1 MLTTLLI
8 NSVFRTYLGRGRGVS
23 QFVDLTKHDALD
35 IVEIPATMG
44 SPKGDLNRLHKEVN
58 ELLGNNEDTDVE
70 NISSVLKIPF
80 DYEALMQDST
90 EEDEESIL
98 DEGVGETEKSVLDTG
113 NVLEEK
119 AMVHNM
125 DISSDVQP
133 KISQTPVES
142 SNEDV
147 ADHNNGISPC
157 TEVNCEDS
165 SNKLTGQM
173 NLNLSPLNV
182 TNYDEEPSLNSD
194 SKDAK
199 TSEILHD
206 SDDTI
211 SATANDATVHNAE
224 SSCNIP
230 TQESDVDNTF
240 MKNDNI
246 KEQPCTQNVMLGDST
261 ITKTEDNEN
270 CLELLALNSNLD
282 NSLLPGR
289 TEHLLGS
296 NSVATSHNSTPDDT
310 DASNDSPITVEN
322 NGDAI
327 PSDQNVDITDESE
340 VSTQDRTQDGTFKIN
355 MISVKSGAE
364 GMNITGRKQVTV
376 RRKNYDQKDLSRDI
390 GCKVKVRKLTKD
402 DINLWKPLPTPLEDV
417 TATAKINDDT
427 CSSASSLD
435 KPDIRRN
442 PSRRAKYS
450 VDYVKCQN
458 DTSDTGTSD
467 NDDEDYKLHDTQPQL
482 NRMKEPSEQRI
493 HSQQQIAIRKAAFA
507 LLKLRNSRGGGV
519 GMADRDLQEMAG
531 VNTNTEEI
539 NYELEYNKLT
549 KHLDKDHTITG
560 HNITDDADKEV
571 LPAITTDNDL
581 ELRVITRNEDKLPV
595 ITDNLS
601 DHQTSD
607 YNAESDH
614 TVYSDVTPVD
624 DLNQTTYSSETPDE
638 DSNDEE
644 NRKNDNEDEIN
655 SGSSQQAETGLRR
668 SSRTNTV
675 TMNKK
680 IDTSDSNGNQGE
692 LNIKFIGRPKYKRPR
707 KYSCNSCKKEF
718 TNQRDYNQH
727 YIDDHGRLRCALCGR
742 PFNTPSALRK
752 HNYEHSSNKIS
763 CTKCEKSFPF
773 QSQLDSHMIS
783 HREHATFKCM
793 AKNCTKWYK
802 NKGCLAKHVKKHDG
816 ITHSCKYC
824 DYTTDIVQNLNGHMM
839 KHSGYK
845 RYVCLHCGKGFR
857 WSQERIRHYS
867 KCPKLPSTEK

>member
-1 MLTTLLI
+1 M
-8 NSVFRTYLGRGRGVS
+8 
-23 QFVDLTKHDALD
+23 DLTKHDALD

-58 ELLGNNEDTDVE
+58 ELLGNNEDNDVE

-98 DEGVGETEKSVLDTG
+98 DDGVTEMLNETDKSVLDTG
-113 NVLEEK
+113 NVSEEK
-119 AMVHNM
+119 AIVHNT
-125 DISSDVQP
+125 DTSSDIQP
-133 KISQTPVES
+133 KMSETEKLSQTLAES
-142 SNEDV
+142 SEEDV
-147 ADHNNGISPC
+147 ADHNNEISPC
-157 TEVNCEDS
+157 TKVNGEDPM
-165 SNKLTGQM
+165 NKISDQM
-173 NLNLSPLNV
+173 DLNLSPLNV
-182 TNYDEEPSLNSD
+182 TNRNEPSLNSE

-199 TSEILHD
+199 TSVMLHD
-206 SDDTI
+206 SED
-211 SATANDATVHNAE
+211 ATLSSANDVTVHNDE
-224 SSCNIP
+224 PSLDISNH
-230 TQESDVDNTF
+230 ESDVDNAST
-240 MKNDNI
+240 KNANI
-246 KEQPCTQNVMLGDST
+246 KDQPSTQDVLLEDR
-261 ITKTEDNEN
+261 TKTELEDHENGLERPVLDNIH
-270 CLELLALNSNLD
+270 D

-296 NSVATSHNSTPDDT
+296 NSVATSYNSTPDDI
-310 DASNDSPITVEN
+310 DASNESSISVGHKGSILN
-322 NGDAI
+322 
-327 PSDQNVDITDESE
+327 DQNVDITEESE
-340 VSTQDRTQDGTFKIN
+340 IQNEDITHDGSFKIN
-355 MISVKSGAE
+355 MISVKSGAD
-364 GMNITGRKQVTV
+364 GMNIIGRKQVTV
-376 RRKNYDQKDLSRDI
+376 RRKNYDQRDLSRDI
-390 GCKVKVRKLTKD
+390 GCKVKVRKLTDD

-417 TATAKINDDT
+417 TSTAKINDDT
-427 CSSASSLD
+427 CSSASPLN
-435 KPDIRRN
+435 KPNIRRN
-442 PSRRAKYS
+442 PSRLAKYS

-467 NDDEDYKLHDTQPQL
+467 NDDEDYKLHNTQPQL

-493 HSQQQIAIRKAAFA
+493 HSQQQIAIRKAALA

-531 VNTNTEEI
+531 VSTNTEEI

-560 HNITDDADKEV
+560 HNITENENDKEV

-581 ELRVITRNEDKLPV
+581 ELPAITQNEDKLPV

-601 DHQTSD
+601 DQQTSD

-614 TVYSDVTPVD
+614 TVYSDATPDD
-624 DLNQTTYSSETPDE
+624 DLDQTTYSSETPDE
-638 DSNDEE
+638 ESNVDSNEEE
-644 NRKNDNEDEIN
+644 NPKNDNEDETNI
-655 SGSSQQAETGLRR
+655 GSSQQVDAGLRR

-680 IDTSDSNGNQGE
+680 IDTSDRNGNQGE

-707 KYSCNSCKKEF
+707 KYSCNSCNKEF

-752 HNYEHSSNKIS
+752 HNYEHSSNKIP

-783 HREHATFKCM
+783 H
-793 AKNCTKWYK
+793 
-802 NKGCLAKHVKKHDG
+802 
-816 ITHSCKYC
+816 
-824 DYTTDIVQNLNGHMM
+824 
-839 KHSGYK
+839 
-845 RYVCLHCGKGFR
+845 
-857 WSQERIRHYS
+857 
-867 KCPKLPSTEK
+867 